1 MLDGQQPD
9 FKTYMAA
16 NEETGKAVTFVALN
30 KTEAKEMMEKEGL
43 LESIRRWLGKPL
55 RPRRWKRSDSR
66 VPWPA
71 DAERNLGNEQH
82 RLHNVMR
89 HARK

>member
-43 LESIRRWLGKPL
+43 NGYKIVWESTPFT
-55 RPRRWKRSDSR
+55 
-66 VPWPA
+66 
-71 DAERNLGNEQH
+71 
-82 RLHNVMR
+82 R
-89 HARK
+89 HADVITDENGNPHIIYKKL